1 MIFDVR
7 VDGKTYRKF
16 DNVDEARKSR
26 DEFNVIVSKYGI
38 VTGRAYVAVEL

>member
-16 DNVDEARKSR
+16 DNVEQARKSR
-26 DEFNVIVSKYGI
+26 DDFNMIVSKYEI
-38 VTGRAYVAVEL
+38 VTGLAYVVVEL

>member
-7 VDGKTYRKF
+7 VEGKTYRKF

-26 DEFNVIVSKYGI
+26 DEFNMIVSTYKI
-38 VTGRAYVAVEL
+38 TTGRAYISLDF

>member
-16 DNVDEARKSR
+16 NNADEARKSR
-26 DEFNVIVSKYGI
+26 DDFNMIVSKFKI
-38 VTGRAYVAVEL
+38 MTGRAYMAVEL

>member
-16 DNVDEARKSR
+16 DNAKQARKSR
-26 DEFNVIVSKYGI
+26 DEFNMIVSEYEV

>member
-16 DNVDEARKSR
+16 DNDDEARKSR
-26 DEFNVIVSKYGI
+26 DEFNMIVSTYKI
-38 VTGRAYVAVEL
+38 ITGRAYIALEF